1 MVVVETFFTIIAWLF
16 FITGCYIV
24 FSCFIGTLRFKDFF
38 VRVHAVKISNIYGVS
53 FILFALA
60 INSADII
67 IFTQLVLII
76 ILNILMTITTIHA
89 ICRIALN
96 NNIVHGGFSRRK
108 YNEMKEEERKK
119 EEEEKINNLHKETT
133 NNL

>member
-1 MVVVETFFTIIAWLF
+1 MVIFEILLTSIAWIF

-53 FILFALA
+53 FILFSLA
-60 INSADII
+60 INSFDLIV
-67 IFTQLVLII
+67 FTQLVLII
-76 ILNILMTITTIHA
+76 VLNILMTITTVHA

-96 NNIVHGGFSRRK
+96 NNITHGGFSRRK
-108 YNEMKEEERKK
+108 YNEMLEEKKKK
-119 EEEEKINNLHKETT
+119 EEEEKFAILSKETSDK
-133 NNL
+133 